1 MKIILIDNYDSFTF
15 NLYHYLSSLKINVDV
30 VRNDKVTDKHIIKKK
45 YDRIVISPGPGN
57 PNQSGNCIKI
67 VKSLYKKI
75 PILGVCLGHQII
87 GQVFGSKII
96 QTKKLMHG
104 KTSIIESNKI
114 GILKNLPSKF
124 EATRYHSLIIDKKTL
139 SKELEITAQT
149 NDGIIMGIKHKK
161 YNVHGVQFHPES
173 IKTIIGI
180 KILKNFINYKN

>member
-15 NLYHYLSSLKINVDV
+15 NLYHYLSSLKIKVDV
-30 VRNDKVTDKHIIKKK
+30 IRNDKITDKQIIREG
-45 YDRIVISPGPGN
+45 YDKVVISPGPGN

-67 VKSLYKKI
+67 VKSLYNKI

-96 QTKKLMHG
+96 QAKKIMHG
-104 KTSIIESNKI
+104 KISMIESKKI

-124 EATRYHSLIIDKKTL
+124 KATRYHSLIIDKKTL
-139 SKELEITAQT
+139 SKELEITALT
-149 NDGIIMGIKHKK
+149 KDGTIMGIKHKK

-180 KILKNFINYKN
+180 KILKNFINY